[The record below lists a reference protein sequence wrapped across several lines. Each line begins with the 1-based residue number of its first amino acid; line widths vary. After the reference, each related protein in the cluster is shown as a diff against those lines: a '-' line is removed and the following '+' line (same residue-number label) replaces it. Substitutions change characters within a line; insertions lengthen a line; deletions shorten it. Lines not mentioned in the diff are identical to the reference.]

1 MEFVNYSAKIIDQY
15 HENAA
20 IYRSMV
26 HDINDIFSR
35 IIKKNHFRISNYAV
49 RIKTEDSL
57 KRKIEFKN
65 KYHDIND
72 IKNGKQIYLNCDE
85 EIVMIVEN
93 QTIIAAYAKEKD
105 GIYVSRRG
113 LW

>member
-49 RIKTEDSL
+49 RIKT
-57 KRKIEFKN
+57 
-65 KYHDIND
+65 
-72 IKNGKQIYLNCDE
+72 
-85 EIVMIVEN
+85 
-93 QTIIAAYAKEKD
+93 
-105 GIYVSRRG
+105 
-113 LW
+113 